1 MRTVP
6 KIIAIDGPS
15 GVGKST
21 VSRLIAKHYG
31 YKYVDTGAMYRAFA
45 IGAKNSGIDTQSDEA
60 IEKFSK
66 TVEIRFEDS
75 KDLEL
80 AGPKIFFNNE
90 DFTSL
95 IRTPLATKLSSL
107 VSTKKSTRDYLTHL
121 QRNMATQGSLV
132 MEGRDIGTVVFPDAD
147 IKIFL
152 DASEEV
158 RAQRRSSDTEQRVS
172 EELGQVQKE
181 LRERDERDKNRKHAP
196 LETAKD
202 AVLIDTG
209 KLSIKEVTEK
219 IIEAFDERLK

>member
-1 MRTVP
+1 M
-6 KIIAIDGPS
+6 IAIDGPS